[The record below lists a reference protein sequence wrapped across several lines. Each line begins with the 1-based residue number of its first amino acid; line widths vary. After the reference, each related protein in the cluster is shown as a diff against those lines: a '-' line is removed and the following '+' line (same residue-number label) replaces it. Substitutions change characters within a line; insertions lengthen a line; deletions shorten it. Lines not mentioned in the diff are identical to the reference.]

1 MLQPNGLFVPSTYQ
15 APSGLRVFAQAF
27 PRAGEALPPALVP
40 LRVFWSR
47 LKCHSFVLRV
57 QSLSRVQLFVTQ
69 WTVARQAPLSVGIFQ
84 ARILEWVAI
93 SLSRGS
99 SRPRDQTPDSC
110 VSCIVGEFFTA
121 KRSGMPHVECFSLIL
136 QRGSGHLPML
146 LLPLQ

>member
-69 WTVARQAPLSVGIFQ
+69 WTVARQAPVSMGFLRQEYWSGWPFPSPGDLPDPGIKP
-84 ARILEWVAI
+84 L
-93 SLSRGS
+93 
-99 SRPRDQTPDSC
+99 TP
-110 VSCIVGEFFTA
+110 VFPA
-121 KRSGMPHVECFSLIL
+121 L
-136 QRGSGHLPML
+136 
-146 LLPLQ
+146 